1 MENIIYEKDYTE
13 SEAFTASESWS
24 VEIWNQA
31 MNGPFIKS
39 YTAAMDAIPKV
50 IVPEYKENYEYLLRM
65 RDDLAE
71 RRGGSIRGV
80 VDYQKW
86 DATID
91 LYLPYAEFN
100 GPADLKLLSEI
111 AEKSHTVNFKAAED
125 GGIHIFIF
133 NRYFEELMNEAHRSY
148 IQYDAIM
155 QDQKL
160 AEMLGMSTELPPD
173 LEKFAEHLNPLLDVA
188 EQVSGKDRTDIF
200 LRLLPLLKK
209 IIDEPDSFDEEMDKF
224 MQDLANS
231 SVDDEK
237 AEDDGC

>member
-1 MENIIYEKDYTE
+1 MENIIYEKDYTK
-13 SEAFTASESWS
+13 SEASATSESWS

-50 IVPEYKENYEYLLRM
+50 IVPKYKENYEYLLRIC
-65 RDDLAE
+65 DDLAE

-80 VDYQKW
+80 VNYQKW

-91 LYLPYAEFN
+91 LYLPYAEFSS
-100 GPADLKLLSEI
+100 PMDLKLLSEI
-111 AEKSHTVNFKAAED
+111 AEKSHAVNFEATED

-133 NRYFEELMNEAHRSY
+133 NRYFEELMNEAHRNY

-173 LEKFAEHLNPLLDVA
+173 LEKLAGLLNPLLDIA
-188 EQVSGKDRTDIF
+188 EQVSGKERTEIF
-200 LRLLPLLKK
+200 LRLLPLMEK
-209 IIDEPDSFDEEMDKF
+209 IIDEPDNFDKEMNKF
-224 MQDLANS
+224 MQDLADS
-231 SVDDEK
+231 SDDE
-237 AEDDGC
+237 EPTDDGC

>member
-13 SEAFTASESWS
+13 SEASAASESWS

-39 YTAAMDAIPKV
+39 YTAAMDAIPKI
-50 IVPEYKENYEYLLRM
+50 IVPEYKENYEYLLRIC
-65 RDDLAE
+65 DGLAE

-86 DATID
+86 NASID
-91 LYLPYAEFN
+91 LYLPYAEFSN
-100 GPADLKLLSEI
+100 PSDLKLLSEI
-111 AEKSHTVNFKAAED
+111 AEKSHTVNFEASED

-133 NRYFEELMNEAHRSY
+133 NRYFEELMTEAHRSY

-160 AEMLGMSTELPPD
+160 AEMLRMSTKLPPD
-173 LEKFAEHLNPLLDVA
+173 LEKLANHVNPLLDLA
-188 EQVSGKDRTDIF
+188 EQVSGKDRTEIF
-200 LRLLPLLKK
+200 LRLMPLLEKV
-209 IIDEPDSFDEEMDKF
+209 IDEPDNFDEEMKKF
-224 MQDLANS
+224 MQDLADIG
-231 SVDDEK
+231 VDEETKDDE
-237 AEDDGC
+237 C